1 MLIDKD
7 CIFDAVNTFECGQ
20 CFRWNTSDFLSGEPL
35 YTGVSGRKV
44 CHIKGNEI
52 ICDKKDEDYWKSYFV
67 TDVDYADINKRLICS
82 DDSLKKCIEY
92 GRGIRILKQDLWET
106 TVSFI
111 ISANNNIPRI
121 KKIIESMCEMFG
133 EKIEDKY
140 SQKTYYAFPTA
151 ERLARLE
158 PKDLAPLKA
167 GYRDVYI
174 LDAAQKIADKT
185 VDLCAVKDMPDAD
198 AKKYL
203 MQIKGVGGK
212 VADCIL
218 LFSLGRYSVFPTDVW
233 IKRILQDVY
242 DINDKQIPEFVSS
255 RFGSLAGYAQQY
267 LYYYYRSNS

>member
-1 MLIDKD
+1 MLMNEG

-20 CFRWNTSDFLSGEPL
+20 CFRWNTFDPVSLTPL
-35 YTGVSGRKV
+35 YTGISDGKV

-52 ICDKKDEDYWKSYFV
+52 ICAEHDEDYWNKYFAID
-67 TDVDYADINKRLICS
+67 TDYAEINSRLIEA
-82 DDSLKKCIEY
+82 DKSLKKCIEY

-106 TVSFI
+106 IVSFI

-121 KKIIESMCEMFG
+121 KKIIENMCEMFG
-133 EKIEDKY
+133 ERINDTY
-140 SQKTYYAFPTA
+140 SHKTYYAFPTA
-151 ERLARLE
+151 QRLAQLE

-174 LDAAQKIADKT
+174 IDAAQKVAANS
-185 VDLCAVKDMPDAD
+185 VDLTAIQDMSDQE
-198 AKKYL
+198 AKNYL

-233 IKRILQDVY
+233 IKRILRDAY
-242 DINDKQIPEFVSS
+242 DIDDKVIPEFVSA